1 MTMDNNTRSGTFG
14 GMLTVL
20 LFRLD
25 RGELLSTVLL
35 AAIGA
40 VVSFSVSVF
49 LKWAV
54 KRVNRK

>member
-1 MTMDNNTRSGTFG
+1 MDNNTRSGTFG

-25 RGELLSTVLL
+25 RGELISTVLL

-40 VVSFSVSVF
+40 VVSFGVSVF